1 LDNSSAFAPASA
13 GQGPAIDV
21 RGLTRRFG
29 KFVAVDGVSFD
40 VRKGE
45 IFGFLGSNGAGK
57 STTIRM
63 LCGLLKP
70 TSGTATVGGVD
81 VTRDPEGVKARIGY
95 MSQRFSLYE
104 LLTVDQNI
112 RFFGGVYG
120 LNAARL
126 TERRR
131 FVIEMAGLAGRESTL
146 ARDLAGGWRQ
156 RLALGC
162 AILHEPAIL
171 FLDEPT
177 GGVDPL
183 SRRQFWRLIDALS
196 QAGVTV
202 LVTTHYLDEAE
213 RCHRVALIHA
223 GKLAAIGTTS
233 EVKRVFDGRPILE
246 IRSSNAVDAMRVL
259 DAEPG
264 VEKTSLFGTAVHAV
278 LRGGGAS
285 PEQIA
290 ARLRDA
296 GVTVD
301 DIAAVTPS
309 LEDVF
314 LDVVDRVNPE
324 RSEGAQRLSHASGAG
339 PGVPASERVGES
351 EGRSPSAKK

>member
-1 LDNSSAFAPASA
+1 MAED
-13 GQGPAIDV
+13 AIQV
-21 RGLTRRFG
+21 RHLTRKFG
-29 KFVAVDGVSFD
+29 NFTAVDDVSFD
-40 VRKGE
+40 VGRGE

-63 LCGLLKP
+63 LCGLLRP
-70 TSGTATVGGVD
+70 TSGTAVVGGID
-81 VTRDPEGVKARIGY
+81 VSADPEGVKLRIGY

-120 LNAARL
+120 LKAARL
-126 TERRR
+126 EERRR
-131 FVIEMAGLAGRESTL
+131 FVIEMAGLERREHTL

-196 QAGVTV
+196 ASGVTV

-213 RCHRVALIHA
+213 RCHRVTLIH
-223 GKLAAIGTTS
+223 GGRLAAIGTIA
-233 EVKRVFDGRPILE
+233 EVKQVFAGRPLLE
-246 IRSSNAVDAMRVL
+246 LRTARAADAMRLL
-259 DAEPG
+259 DDMPE
-264 VEKTSLFGTAVHAV
+264 VEKTSLFGTAVHVV
-278 LRGGGAS
+278 LRAAGLR
-285 PEQIA
+285 PETLVE
-290 ARLRDA
+290 RLS
-296 GVTVD
+296 GH
-301 DIAAVTPS
+301 DIRVESIEPVSPS

-314 LDVVDRVNPE
+314 LDVVE
-324 RSEGAQRLSHASGAG
+324 RAEQGRLAS
-339 PGVPASERVGES
+339 
-351 EGRSPSAKK
+351 

>member
-1 LDNSSAFAPASA
+1 LQDREKSN
-13 GQGPAIDV
+13 AIEV

-29 KFVAVDGVSFD
+29 AFVAVDNLSFD
-40 VRKGE
+40 VRSGE

-70 TSGTATVGGVD
+70 SSGTATVGGID
-81 VTRDPEGVKARIGY
+81 VARDPEGVKQRIGY

-112 RFFGGVYG
+112 RFFGGLYG
-120 LNAARL
+120 LDADALIARRTL
-126 TERRR
+126 
-131 FVIEMAGLAGRESTL
+131 VLEMAGLKGRETTL
-146 ARDLAGGWRQ
+146 ARDLSGGWRQ

-162 AILHEPAIL
+162 AILHEPPIL

-183 SRRQFWRLIDALS
+183 ARRQFWRLIDDLS
-196 QAGVTV
+196 QSGVTV

-223 GKLAAIGTTS
+223 GKLATIGS
-233 EVKRVFDGRPILE
+233 PREVKGTFADRPIVEL
-246 IRSSNAVDAMRVL
+246 RTAQAVDAMRVL
-259 DAEPG
+259 DALPQ

-278 LRGGGAS
+278 LADATMDANALA
-285 PEQIA
+285 EH
-290 ARLRDA
+290 LRDA
-296 GVTVD
+296 GVSVD
-301 DIAAVTPS
+301 SVARVAPS

-314 LDVVDRVNPE
+314 LDVVE
-324 RSEGAQRLSHASGAG
+324 KAGHQGA
-339 PGVPASERVGES
+339 P
-351 EGRSPSAKK
+351 

>member
-1 LDNSSAFAPASA
+1 MPESSSPH
-13 GQGPAIDV
+13 AIEV
-21 RGLTRRFG
+21 KHLTRRFG
-29 KFVAVDGVSFD
+29 SFVAVDDISFN
-40 VRKGE
+40 VARGS

-57 STTIRM
+57 STTFRM
-63 LCGLLKP
+63 LCGLLRP
-70 TSGTATVGGVD
+70 TSGTALVGGID
-81 VTRDPEGVKARIGY
+81 VSADPEAVKQRIGY

-112 RFFGGVYG
+112 QFFGGVYG
-120 LNAARL
+120 LRPQRL
-126 TERRR
+126 AERRA
-131 FVIEMAGLAGRESTL
+131 FVLEMAGLKGREHQL

-183 SRRQFWRLIDALS
+183 SRRQFWRLIDTLAAS
-196 QAGVTV
+196 GVTV

-223 GKLAAIGTTS
+223 GRLAALGTTS
-233 EVKRVFDGRPILE
+233 EVKQVFAGRPVVE
-246 IRSSNAVDAMRVL
+246 VRSDRTVDAMRAL
-259 DAEPG
+259 DQMPE

-278 LRGGGAS
+278 LRAGTAGA
-285 PEQIA
+285 
-290 ARLRDA
+290 
-296 GVTVD
+296 G
-301 DIAAVTPS
+301 DIAQKLRALGIAVESADEVAPS

-314 LDVVDRVNPE
+314 LDVVEKAE
-324 RSEGAQRLSHASGAG
+324 RARGTAA
-339 PGVPASERVGES
+339 
-351 EGRSPSAKK
+351 

>member
-1 LDNSSAFAPASA
+1 MSAPATHA
-13 GQGPAIDV
+13 NAIEV
-21 RGLTRRFG
+21 HGLTRKFG
-29 KFVAVDGVSFD
+29 RFVAVDNLSFE
-40 VRKGE
+40 VRRGE

-70 TSGTATVGGVD
+70 TAGTATVGGID
-81 VTRDPEGVKARIGY
+81 VTREPEAVKQSIGY

-112 RFFGGVYG
+112 RFFGGIYG
-120 LNAARL
+120 LDRDRLAARRDL
-126 TERRR
+126 
-131 FVIEMAGLAGRESTL
+131 VLEMAGLAGREATL

-162 AILHEPAIL
+162 AILHEPPIL

-183 SRRQFWRLIDALS
+183 ARRQFWSLIDKLS
-196 QAGVTV
+196 QSGVTV

-223 GKLAAIGTTS
+223 GALAVIGS
-233 EVKRVFDGRPILE
+233 PREVKQSFAERPIVE
-246 IRSSNAVDAMRVL
+246 IRGADPVALMRAL
-259 DAEPG
+259 DEMPE

-278 LRGGGAS
+278 LRDARSGTDDL
-285 PEQIA
+285 A
-290 ARLRDA
+290 ARLRREGL
-296 GVTVD
+296 GVTGIV
-301 DIAAVTPS
+301 AVPPS

-314 LDVVDRVNPE
+314 LDVVE
-324 RSEGAQRLSHASGAG
+324 KAG
-339 PGVPASERVGES
+339 KNSS
-351 EGRSPSAKK
+351 

>member
-1 LDNSSAFAPASA
+1 LGNNDT
-13 GQGPAIDV
+13 IEV
-21 RGLTRRFG
+21 RDLTRRFG
-29 KFVAVDGVSFD
+29 QFVAVDGVSFD
-40 VRKGE
+40 VARGE
-45 IFGFLGSNGAGK
+45 VFGFLGSNGAGK

-63 LCGLLKP
+63 LCGLLTP
-70 TSGTATVGGVD
+70 TSGTAIVGGID
-81 VTRDPEGVKARIGY
+81 VTRDPEGVKRRIGY

-112 RFFGGVYG
+112 SFWGGIYG
-120 LNAARL
+120 LNEQTLA
-126 TERRR
+126 ERRR
-131 FVIEMAGLAGRESTL
+131 FVIEMAGLAGREHTL

-183 SRRQFWRLIDALS
+183 SRRQFWRLIDTLS

-213 RCHRVALIHA
+213 RCHRVALLHA
-223 GKLAAIGTTS
+223 GKLAAIGTTT
-233 EVKRVFDGRPILE
+233 EVKQVFKGRPILE
-246 IRSSNAVDAMRVL
+246 IRADKSVEAMRLL
-259 DAEPG
+259 DSFPE

-278 LRGGGAS
+278 LRDVPRPGSGQAPRPGS
-285 PEQIA
+285 GQ
-290 ARLRDA
+290 AR
-296 GVTVD
+296 VTVD
-301 DIAAVTPS
+301 DIGAKLRAAGIRVDGLAAVTPS

-314 LDVVDRVNPE
+314 LDVIDRAGGTVHRP
-324 RSEGAQRLSHASGAG
+324 GSGQA
-339 PGVPASERVGES
+339 V
-351 EGRSPSAKK
+351 